1 MLYKYLIQEGYLTLG
16 LFILMNIV
24 GILLN
29 RHRSKADAK
38 FSPFKRWTW
47 NKPPDNY
54 RALFY
59 MDICFGTLFLIMAM
73 LIINA
78 LGYAIMFGY
87 LSLICWI
94 IALRLFF
101 RIRQLEHG
109 TLGSRSS

>member
-1 MLYKYLIQEGYLTLG
+1 MLYKYLIQEGYLCLG
-16 LFILMNIV
+16 LFILVNVV

-29 RHRSKADAK
+29 RHRLKTSPK

-54 RALFY
+54 RSIFY
-59 MDICFGTLFLIMAM
+59 MDVCFGTLFLIMSMVIMKAP
-73 LIINA
+73 
-78 LGYAIMFGY
+78 GYAIMYGY

-101 RIRQLEHG
+101 RIRQLE
-109 TLGSRSS
+109 LGSRSN